1 MFHRGIRYSGEG
13 ASIPGA
19 PGNLAG
25 NPSFDV
31 RRGSGALGGRSG
43 EQLRRIYEGGT
54 KENKQLNEELIKRGI
69 MPGGP
74 QLPLAQGFGSLPGAV
89 GNMAG
94 IDNAT
99 FFRGPQI
106 ASADPFPPKT
116 PGIYSYPAGM
126 EGVVNVTYPAGSPQY
141 GQPMPS
147 PKHPGR
153 PMEMNQAEFR
163 GLQQMVPGFQNKLVY

>member
-13 ASIPGA
+13 AGVPGA
-19 PGNLAG
+19 PGNLLAG
-25 NPSFDV
+25 GNFMGGAGSAINPDAFKKDA
-31 RRGSGALGGRSG
+31 RQQKIYNKGQGTDNPNER
-43 EQLRRIYEGGT
+43 EIFLRRT
-54 KENKQLNEELIKRGI
+54 
-69 MPGGP
+69 GP

-163 GLQQMVPGFQNKLVY
+163 GLQQMIPGFQNKLVY